1 MLSQKETQVS
11 LRQRVDGYL
20 QVNSLTYARDASQ
33 EESVE
38 IISSLLDRAKL
49 DLEAA
54 KKRVVCL
61 KLALER
67 TQILNCS

>member
-1 MLSQKETQVS
+1 MLSQKETQES
-11 LRQRVDGYL
+11 HQQRVDGY
-20 QVNSLTYARDASQ
+20 QQGKNSTYARDASQ

-38 IISSLLDRAKL
+38 IISGLLDRAKL

-54 KKRVVCL
+54 KKRVVRL

>member
-1 MLSQKETQVS
+1 MLSKETQES

-20 QVNSLTYARDASQ
+20 QCNSLAYARDATQ

-38 IISSLLDRAKL
+38 IISSLLDRAKV
-49 DLEAA
+49 DLEEA
-54 KKRVVCL
+54 KKRVVRL

-67 TQILNCS
+67 TQS

>member
-1 MLSQKETQVS
+1 MASQKETQES

-20 QVNSLTYARDASQ
+20 QGNNSTYARDASQ

-38 IISSLLDRAKL
+38 IISGLLDRAKL

-54 KKRVVCL
+54 KKRVVRL